1 MRTNDIKKL
10 VQTQLETLTENVY
23 HEIANE
29 KAVYPHIVFVLRRI
43 DLMDLSRQ
51 DYVLE
56 INVWDRSN
64 KTTNVDNL
72 ADLVEDLFQA
82 ENLPQDDILPTFY
95 LMDRNTIED
104 EDKQIRHRQVR
115 FQIQNYER

>member
-29 KAVYPHIVFVLRRI
+29 KAVYPHIVFALRRI

-56 INVWDRSN
+56 INVWDRSK